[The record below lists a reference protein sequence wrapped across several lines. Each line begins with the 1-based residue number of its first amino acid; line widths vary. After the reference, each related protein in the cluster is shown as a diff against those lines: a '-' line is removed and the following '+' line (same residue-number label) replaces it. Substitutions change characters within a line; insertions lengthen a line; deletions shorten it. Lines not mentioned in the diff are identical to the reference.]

1 MNLMRSFNFRY
12 HTHVSESPIYHI
24 YHLYHEGVR
33 NDMNAESNRNHFD
46 TIASQYD
53 DRPGAAKV
61 AKVIA
66 NAVMKEYDF
75 DEESTV
81 LMEYACGTGK
91 SYTNCLL
98 SSLM

>member
-12 HTHVSESPIYHI
+12 HTHGSESPIYHT

-33 NDMNAESNRNHFD
+33 NDLNAESNRNHFD

-53 DRPGAAKV
+53 DRPGAARV

-75 DEESTV
+75 DDESTV

-91 SYTNCLL
+91 SYTSCLL
-98 SSLM
+98 LSLM

>member
-1 MNLMRSFNFRY
+1 
-12 HTHVSESPIYHI
+12 
-24 YHLYHEGVR
+24 
-33 NDMNAESNRNHFD
+33 MNAESNRNHFD

-53 DRPGAAKV
+53 DRPGAARV

-75 DEESTV
+75 DDESTV

-91 SYTNCLL
+91 SYTSYLL
-98 SSLM
+98 PSLMKIQALFLVNYVHLSNRLSE